1 MTFQAS
7 LQQLLNG
14 NKAVKSVQVLIM
26 LLVGFSIS
34 FSSLSAAQA
43 QQGGGSKASR
53 GVLLLVSE
61 EFEGTDAK
69 NSVNFWWS
77 SPQNPAWTKSDAVM
91 LDVLRRAGVEAVS
104 PKDANISR
112 IYRTANL
119 SMANASALGAL
130 LGAQQVIVGQ
140 IRYRE
145 LAPVQPLNL
154 AGLEADATLHLLAAG
169 SGDVSA
175 MKRFTVERQGFG
187 ASLESVL
194 DDMRAQTAQAAGSL
208 IAGTLSKSSSP
219 VGIQT
224 AERLIGLKNIENAAV
239 LADVKAF
246 LTGIESVDAVV
257 ERWASEGIIALEVN
271 PGRVDSEDGIEYVL
285 RVLESHNF
293 DGYRLVR
300 NRNASAGGLAEFY
313 VEALMHDSY

>member
-14 NKAVKSVQVLIM
+14 NKAVKSVQVLIV
-26 LLVGFSIS
+26 LLVGISIS
-34 FSSLSAAQA
+34 FGSLSSADA
-43 QQGGGSKASR
+43 QQGGAKASR

-61 EFEGTDAK
+61 EFEGADAK
-69 NSVNFWWS
+69 NTVNFWWS
-77 SPQNPAWTKSDAVM
+77 SPQNPAWTKSDTVM
-91 LDVLRRAGVEAVS
+91 MDVLRKAGVNAVD
-104 PKDANISR
+104 PQNANISR

-119 SMANASALGAL
+119 SMANASALGSL

-145 LAPVQPLNL
+145 LAPVMPLNL

-169 SGDVSA
+169 SSDVSA

-187 ASLESVL
+187 VDREAVL
-194 DDMRAQTAQAAGSL
+194 DDMRLQTAQAAGGL
-208 IAGTLSKSSSP
+208 ISGTLSKSSGP

-224 AERLIGLKNIENAAV
+224 TERLIGLKNIGNASI

-246 LTGIESVDAVV
+246 LKEIESVEAVV

-271 PGRVDSEDGIEYVL
+271 PGKVDNPDGIEYVL
-285 RVLESHNF
+285 RVLESHSF
-293 DGYRLVR
+293 DGFRLVR
-300 NRNASAGGLAEFY
+300 NHNAPVGGLAEFY
-313 VEALMHDSY
+313 VEPLMRDGF